1 MFGGIQELVLLNFK
15 DGADEFR
22 ITISGNFSVEYVHE
36 VEGRWRSVLSGFHSR
51 RFTVD
56 ISGLSG
62 FDSAGRKLL
71 RDMYHHGAMFAA
83 STPLSLVFLNEISA
97 PRRRGVMI
105 MPEKLSELQPEQQSK
120 PMQRETEPK
129 PFLAARAAGSGK

>member
-1 MFGGIQELVLLNFK
+1 LLKFK

-22 ITISGNFSVEYVHE
+22 VTIIGKFSVDYVHE
-36 VEGRWRSVLSGFHSR
+36 VESRWRSVLSEVHSR

-62 FDSAGRKLL
+62 FDPAGRRLL
-71 RDMYHHGAMFAA
+71 REMYHHGAVFAA

-105 MPEKLSELQPEQQSK
+105 MPEKLSESQPEQESK
-120 PMQRETEPK
+120 PVQRQTEPK